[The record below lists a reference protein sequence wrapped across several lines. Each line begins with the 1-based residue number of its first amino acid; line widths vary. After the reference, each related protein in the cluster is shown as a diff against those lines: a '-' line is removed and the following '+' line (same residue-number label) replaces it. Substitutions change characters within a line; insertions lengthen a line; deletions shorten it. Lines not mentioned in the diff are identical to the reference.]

1 MSIAIGFIGEDGI
14 LLATDS
20 LLSIFDDDGNL
31 ETTMDYSQKLWQL
44 TPSSA
49 CTSIGSQE
57 GYRKLLVDKLINHS
71 ISGVPTN
78 SFDKLCEGYTEIL
91 KTEHLKRIKG
101 FRSTLIKSVVGKF
114 VMQMLIAG
122 YDESKTPRMISLDA
136 SWLHGYPFA
145 QNKVKSCR
153 IHGGGTIGTYWLK
166 RLHLENEQLLRQ
178 LYLKSLK
185 RLAVFIIQETAFYF
199 PWVGGKIQM
208 ATITKEK
215 GFEPVEDAIIEN
227 IQKELDEAF
236 NVNDFRG
243 YLVS

>member
-1 MSIAIGFIGEDGI
+1 
-14 LLATDS
+14 L
-20 LLSIFDDDGNL
+20 
-31 ETTMDYSQKLWQL
+31 
-44 TPSSA
+44 
-49 CTSIGSQE
+49 
-57 GYRKLLVDKLINHS
+57 
-71 ISGVPTN
+71 
-78 SFDKLCEGYTEIL
+78 
-91 KTEHLKRIKG
+91 
-101 FRSTLIKSVVGKF
+101 
-114 VMQMLIAG
+114 
-122 YDESKTPRMISLDA
+122 
-136 SWLHGYPFA
+136 
-145 QNKVKSCR
+145 
-153 IHGGGTIGTYWLK
+153 LK